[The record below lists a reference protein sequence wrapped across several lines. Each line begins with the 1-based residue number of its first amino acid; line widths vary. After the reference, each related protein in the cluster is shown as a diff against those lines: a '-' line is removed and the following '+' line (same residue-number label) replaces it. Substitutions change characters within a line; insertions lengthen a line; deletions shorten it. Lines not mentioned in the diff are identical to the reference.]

1 MRYLLLLIILI
12 LSSCNKE
19 EYIPIHKPIPPQF
32 NEDIKNSIWTLQEIE
47 FQNQVSYYKDTLK
60 FLPDTTLI
68 YNGDT
73 SGYEFYKIGTDLFE
87 LRLEVPIFIESSPV
101 GYIDTQI
108 SSQDIMIGKLNKQ
121 VFYNVFILSNKYY
134 ITLNRLK

>member
-12 LSSCNKE
+12 ISSCNKE

-47 FQNQVSYYKDTLK
+47 FQNQVSSYKDTLK

-73 SGYEFYKIGTDLFE
+73 SGYEFYKIGLDLFE
-87 LRLEVPIFIESSPV
+87 LRLGSSPV

-121 VFYNVFILSNKYY
+121 VFYNVYIISNKYY

>member
-12 LSSCNKE
+12 ISSCNKE
-19 EYIPIHKPIPPQF
+19 EYIPIHKPIQPQF

-73 SGYEFYKIGTDLFE
+73 SGYEFYKIGLDLFE
-87 LRLEVPIFIESSPV
+87 LRLGSSPV

-121 VFYNVFILSNKYY
+121 VFYNVYIISNKYY

>member
-19 EYIPIHKPIPPQF
+19 EYIPIHKPIQPQF

-73 SGYEFYKIGTDLFE
+73 SEYEFYKIGPDLFE
-87 LRLEVPIFIESSPV
+87 LRLESSPV

-108 SSQDIMIGKLNKQ
+108 SSQDIVNGKLNKQ
-121 VFYNVFILSNKYY
+121 VFYNVYIISNKYY

>member
-12 LSSCNKE
+12 ISSCNKE
-19 EYIPIHKPIPPQF
+19 EYIPIHKPIQPQF

-47 FQNQVSYYKDTLK
+47 FQNQVSYYKDILK

-73 SGYEFYKIGTDLFE
+73 SGYEFYKIGLDLFE
-87 LRLEVPIFIESSPV
+87 LRLGSSPV

-121 VFYNVFILSNKYY
+121 VFYNVYIISNKYY